1 MASSDAQKSEVHES
15 TADASSSPTARG
27 DQKATRDAAGT
38 ADDRV
43 PHGQQ
48 IPVEQPEKVRI
59 VRDETDQGGPLVIE
73 TDDPDVVPKQTFP
86 TERGPQDPRRGG

>member
-27 DQKATRDAAGT
+27 DQKATKDAAGT

-43 PHGQQ
+43 PHGQP
-48 IPVEQPEKVRI
+48 IPLERPDNVRI
-59 VRDETDQGGPLVIE
+59 VSDETDAGGPLVIE

-86 TERGPQDPRRGG
+86 TERGPQDPRR